1 MAVVLGTNYVLK
13 NEPCY
18 GLFELNYQSP
28 GSKGFH
34 RYQIVQVI
42 REGDKIAE
50 YRKDLGK
57 AKKFKGVDQFRIPGG
72 VKLPNGRIQIV
83 HKVGELIDIA
93 DTLRHGK
100 TLFDKKDLIGI
111 NKIRET

>member
-1 MAVVLGTNYVLK
+1 MAVALGTTYVLK
-13 NEPCY
+13 DEPCY

-28 GSKGFH
+28 GNKGFH
-34 RYQIVQVI
+34 RYQIIQVI
-42 REGDKIAE
+42 RGDQIAE

-72 VKLPNGRIQIV
+72 IRRPDGKIVIV
-83 HKVGELIDIA
+83 HKVGELLDIA
-93 DTLRHGK
+93 LELRHGK
-100 TLFDKKDLIGI
+100 TLWDKLDLVKT

>member
-1 MAVVLGTNYVLK
+1 MTIPLGTNYVL
-13 NEPCY
+13 NDEPCY
-18 GLFELNYQSP
+18 GLYELNYQSP

-34 RYQIVQVI
+34 RYQIIQVL
-42 REGDKIAE
+42 RGDRILE

-72 VKLPNGRIQIV
+72 VKTPEGNVKIV

-93 DTLRHGK
+93 QELRHGK
-100 TLFDKKDLIGI
+100 TLFDKLDLVKVD
-111 NKIRET
+111 KIRET